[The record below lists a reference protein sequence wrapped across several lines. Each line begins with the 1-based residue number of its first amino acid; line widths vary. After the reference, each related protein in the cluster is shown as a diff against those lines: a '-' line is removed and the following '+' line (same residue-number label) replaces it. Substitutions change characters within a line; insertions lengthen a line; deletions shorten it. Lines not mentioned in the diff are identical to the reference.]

1 MTVLTSLLRAW
12 FGEEE
17 YHDAWHKR
25 SRTRSFSFRFW
36 GRLMVAS
43 AGLCFFIWQQFMGPS
58 QWWGSDVFAT
68 LVLALTAS
76 QGAGPLIYLLFQVT
90 ERFFLS
96 EHYLETLREG
106 RFYGNVK
113 SALCIVLMTA
123 LSILAV
129 YGVLGTR
136 WYIKPLVF
144 FLTIPV
150 ASFWVCLPALNWVGV
165 RVRGF
170 TTYVPRRWARA

>member
-43 AGLCFFIWQQFMGPS
+43 AGR
-58 QWWGSDVFAT
+58 SDVFAT

-150 ASFWVCLPALNWVGV
+150 AWFWVCLPALNWVGV

-170 TTYVPRRWARA
+170 TTYVPRRWARANQHRQQPA